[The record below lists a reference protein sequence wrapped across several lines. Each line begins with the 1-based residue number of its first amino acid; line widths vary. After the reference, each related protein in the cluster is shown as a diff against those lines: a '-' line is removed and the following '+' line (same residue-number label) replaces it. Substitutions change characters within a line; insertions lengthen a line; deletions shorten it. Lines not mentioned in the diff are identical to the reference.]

1 MSKFPDNIED
11 FCLAAVAVGSRITC
25 NPPPTDTD
33 QDVLCL
39 VEADDLDDFENHLSD
54 MGWMFEGEDYA
65 GTKKGDFMSWRKE
78 HDRIE
83 YNLIV
88 TTQEKWFDS
97 FMDATLSCKEKN
109 LLTKKERIAEFDK
122 FMPKE
127 AKVVVHWGGP
137 LPPKMYGAIQQ
148 MEMGLAQQ
156 QAQQAVWNNPQAAPG
171 GAQGNTIAF
180 GALEK
185 AWTDFNWPTIGPK
198 AVEW

>member
-11 FCLAAVAVGSRITC
+11 FCLAAVAVGSRVTC

-39 VEADDLDDFENHLSD
+39 VETDDLDDFEDYLSD

-65 GTKKGDFMSWRKE
+65 GAKKGDFMSWRKE
-78 HDRIE
+78 HDKTE

-122 FMPKE
+122 FMPK
-127 AKVVVHWGGP
+127 VVVKLNMP
-137 LPPKMYGAIQQ
+137 DVLKMHTTIKQ
-148 MEMGLAQQ
+148 MEMLLGQQ

-180 GALEK
+180 GPLEK